1 MLPLKFFFEPVLSVF
16 SFTPTVFT
24 TKISFALKAIQQCSH
39 RRTDFGQNFGLSDEP
54 VDIFQ
59 AGLSL
64 NLRMRHPDC
73 WLIKY
78 FGEEKITAFKSSK
91 STVPKKLLTFAFK
104 TLRFAEY
111 WQLKPCWCKKRLKR
125 KTLHRMGNVN
135 KKMIKTRW
143 SSLAS
148 GTLSCLLSYLC
159 CQKKTLSLL
168 PEKETNNSKI
178 VAFFSKLHETR

>member
-16 SFTPTVFT
+16 SLTPTVFT
-24 TKISFALKAIQQCSH
+24 NKISVALKAIQQCSH

-54 VDIFQ
+54 VDILQ

-64 NLRMRHPDC
+64 SARMRHPDC

-111 WQLKPCWCKKRLKR
+111 WQLTKPCWGKKKLKR

-148 GTLSCLLSYLC
+148 GTLSCLLSTAR
-159 CQKKTLSLL
+159 KRDK
-168 PEKETNNSKI
+168 
-178 VAFFSKLHETR
+178 